1 MAADSAAWADM
12 TTPAFCWYDNDEAKY
27 KNIYGALYN
36 WYSVNTNKLCP
47 GGWHVPSDKEWAELI
62 DYLGGANLAANKT
75 GETGKVHWLNQTDR
89 ATNETGFTAL
99 PGGNRFSDSRF
110 KFIGVNGNWW
120 SSTESSST
128 HAWARSM
135 TYNSNNLF
143 RRNYFKRYGY
153 SVRCI
158 KD

>member
-1 MAADSAAWADM
+1 MKQNKKYTELF
-12 TTPAFCWYDNDEAKY
+12 TTGICKY
-27 KNIYGALYN
+27 KQTLSEAGMYPPD
-36 WYSVNTNKLCP
+36 T
-47 GGWHVPSDKEWAELI
+47 WAELI

-75 GETGKVHWLNQTDR
+75 GETGSTLLNQTDR
-89 ATNETGFTAL
+89 ATNETGFHSL

-135 TYNSNNLF
+135 TYNSNNLY
-143 RRNYFKRYGY
+143 RRSYFKRYGY